1 MTSALPIR
9 IVLIDPP
16 AGVTFGV
23 QRGKGSNYAVEQAHT
38 PKRGDVI
45 FDVDIAVSVT
55 DDGPNFLGDYVQ
67 GPKGRRFI
75 YVDVGQYAG
84 QKDTPWARRMIIRL
98 DDVTAEMVKSALR
111 PGHRLAARIQGTGGD
126 GGPSCATVQP
136 IGGWKVIKDV

>member
-1 MTSALPIR
+1 MKSALPIR

-16 AGVTFGV
+16 AGVTYGV
-23 QRGKGSNYAVEQAHT
+23 QRGKGSKYAVEQAQT
-38 PKRGDVI
+38 PNRGDVV
-45 FDVDIAVSVT
+45 FDFDIAVSPT
-55 DDGPNFLGDYVQ
+55 ADGPNFLGDYVQ

-98 DDVTAEMVKSALR
+98 DDVTAAMVRKASL
-111 PGHRLAARIQGTGGD
+111 PGHRLAARIQGSGHD

-136 IGGWKVIKDV
+136 IGGWKVITDV